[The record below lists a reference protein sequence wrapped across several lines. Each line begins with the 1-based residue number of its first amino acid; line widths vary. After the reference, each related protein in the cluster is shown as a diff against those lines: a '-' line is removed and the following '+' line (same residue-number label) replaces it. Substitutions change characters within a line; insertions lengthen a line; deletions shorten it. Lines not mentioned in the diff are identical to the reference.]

1 MKSRSC
7 PLVLKISFVQK
18 IYTTKYFLHHVQSIF
33 YMYLYKLILP
43 CFLVCFLSTLHCKC
57 WFIYSLLRMAS
68 FSCDSRWRQ
77 INSWNVYFRAFF
89 KISQMWKNWWA
100 QKIIRKE
107 ISGNKF
113 LKREF
118 IAKYKVYWSSFHV
131 EHFKL
136 SQKCRLTL
144 SNI

>member
-1 MKSRSC
+1 MKSRTC
-7 PLVLKISFVQK
+7 PLVLKISFVQT
-18 IYTTKYFLHHVQSIF
+18 IYTTKYFLHYVQSIF
-33 YMYLYKLILP
+33 YMYLYKLILSD
-43 CFLVCFLSTLHCKC
+43 FLVCHLSTLHCEC
-57 WFIYSLLRMAS
+57 WFIYSLLRVAS

-77 INSWNVYFRAFF
+77 INSWNVYFRALF
-89 KISQMWKNWWA
+89 KISQLWKNWWA

-113 LKREF
+113 LKREL
-118 IAKYKVYWSSFHV
+118 IAKYKVYWSGFRV